1 MSSRWTPSFVLLCS
15 MAACGGGGS
24 NVCTTDDQCA
34 SHFCRADGT
43 CGPAGADAGNDGN
56 GSGSGTIDAPTGVC
70 VPNHDGTIER
80 DELPMAPGVMAT
92 FRIATSATWNTAGH
106 SNTDGSRTWD
116 LSGQLANDADT
127 PVTLGSPS
135 GAWWAADSGFAGA
148 SYTAVLASGSDLQ
161 GVFKL
166 DATGLVLLGVVSPSG
181 GATKTE
187 LTYDPPAKIL
197 AVPFKAGDTWTS
209 TSTVSGYVQG
219 VLGAYTEKYDSSV
232 DQVGTLTTPYG
243 MFPVL
248 RVATNLTRT
257 SGFTTLLTKRTFAWT
272 AECFGSVATV
282 TGQDNDTS
290 TEFSSDAEVRR
301 LAP

>member
-1 MSSRWTPSFVLLCS
+1 
-15 MAACGGGGS
+15 MAACGGGGGG
-24 NVCTTDDQCA
+24 VCTTDDQCA

-43 CGPAGADAGNDGN
+43 CGPAGTADASTD
-56 GSGSGTIDAPTGVC
+56 GSGSGTSDAPSGVC
-70 VPNHDGTIER
+70 VPNHDGMIER

-92 FRIATSATWNTAGH
+92 FRVATSATWNTAGH
-106 SNTDGSRTWD
+106 TNTDGSRTWD

-135 GAWWAADSGFAGA
+135 GAWWAADFSGAT
-148 SYTAVLASGSDLQ
+148 YTAVLASGSDLQ

-209 TSTVSGYVQG
+209 TSNVTGFAQG
-219 VLGAYTEKYDSSV
+219 FGAAYSEKYDSSV
-232 DQVGTLTTPYG
+232 DQVGTMTTPYG

-257 SGFTTLLTKRTFAWT
+257 SGITPLLSKRTFAWT

-282 TGQDNDTS
+282 AGQDNDTS

>member
-1 MSSRWTPSFVLLCS
+1 MSSRWTPWFVLLCS
-15 MAACGGGGS
+15 MGACGGGSGTT
-24 NVCTTDDQCA
+24 CTTDDQCP
-34 SHFCRADGT
+34 SHFCKADGT
-43 CGPAGADAGNDGN
+43 CGPASVVDAAGSGADAAA
-56 GSGSGTIDAPTGVC
+56 DAPSGVC
-70 VPNHDGTIER
+70 VPNHDGKIER
-80 DELPMAPGVMAT
+80 GELPMAPGVMAT
-92 FRIATSATWNTAGH
+92 FRVATNATWNTAGH
-106 SNTDGSRTWD
+106 SNADGSRTWD

-127 PVTLGSPS
+127 PVTLGSPQ
-135 GAWWAADSGFAGA
+135 GAWWAADYPGA

-166 DATGLVLLGVVSPSG
+166 DDTGLVLLGVVSPTG

-187 LTYDPPAKIL
+187 LMYNPPAKIL
-197 AVPFKAGDTWTS
+197 AIPFQAGDTWTS
-209 TSTVSGYVQG
+209 TSTVTGYLNGG
-219 VLGAYTEKYDSSV
+219 VGGSYTEKYDSSV
-232 DQVGTLTTPYG
+232 DQVGTMTTPYG

-257 SGFTTLLTKRTFAWT
+257 SGLATLLTKRTFAWS

-290 TEFSSDAEVRR
+290 TELSSNAEVRR